1 MRFKQRR
8 GAGTIR
14 QSVSSV
20 GANRCHTSTLE
31 VLEGRAMLAGNTAA
45 ALAPWHNQLKP
56 LDVNH
61 DGYVSPAD
69 ALMIIDDL
77 RIHGSHAVASQ
88 GATPLAAAAGT
99 SAGTSSVNYLDVNGD
114 NMVSPADL
122 LRVIDALATPATATL
137 VTVSTVYKDMNGQP
151 ITSPITI
158 GTQFQVETDVLDTS
172 GFSPPG
178 VFSAFLNFAYDQS
191 VASVDNPPGGQIPTA
206 GAFFNISGNKPLD
219 LSVHNQITNE
229 GANGFGTGPILA
241 VTAKFGG
248 GAAVVNN
255 ETFTVNGVTF
265 TLSNTLPTGGGI
277 INITSGMT
285 SAQVATAIK
294 SAVGT
299 SVTGVTAKI
308 DPANTL
314 NVQFV
319 NATTLTQ
326 SFNHSLTANTL
337 LETLFTFT
345 ATATNSGTETFT
357 PSFVGGTG
365 LNPWLLDGQADP
377 NQSLT
382 TNQVLFSPP
391 PSLQVVS
398 LPLVSVNPGPS
409 INEANSGT
417 TPFVFTVSL
426 SQAINSPV
434 TVQYAT
440 ADGTAKTLPNAQNDY
455 QATSGT
461 LTFLT
466 TDPLT
471 KLVTVLV
478 NADPHVEGP
487 ETFSLVLSNPSS
499 SALLSPNSAA
509 VGTILN
515 DSVSIVGA
523 TVDSSGT
530 TPALFT
536 VSLSQAPKVAVT
548 VNYSVTPGT
557 GAFNNDY
564 LTPTVNGIPGL
575 TGTLTF
581 APNVTTQVI
590 SVPIKADI
598 FPDTVEDFHVNLS
611 SPTNAIL
618 ANGLTTET
626 ATGTINPVV
635 QIPVVSITP
644 LVSLPPNGNP
654 FTNFVFTASLSNPVN
669 SETLFVDY
677 TTVDGTGPNGATV
690 ANGDYTATSGTL
702 TFLPGTTSQ
711 TVTVQVLHKTASGP
725 NESFTI
731 DLTPDALSPDVTGTP
746 IGTGTILNERATPTL
761 SVSSPTV
768 TPGAVGTNALFT
780 VSLTFPVNEVVTV
793 PYATHDN
800 TAQNGVDYQAVS
812 GQLTFTPSDSSLT
825 QIITVPILGQT
836 TAAADETFFL
846 NLSPPSPT
854 GGAVIATP
862 TAVGTIV
869 RQGITISDASAAP
882 GRSAVFTVTLIKAQ
896 DVPVTVSYNT
906 VDGTGPNAATV
917 ADSDYTATSGTL
929 TFAAGDTTKFIT
941 VAVLPDSRTEPN
953 ETFFVNLSN
962 PTGNVQLLSGQA
974 VGTITHPLI
983 VTTVIKDMAGNV
995 ITSPITIGTQFK
1007 VETDVQDNRNP
1018 VATLPGV
1025 FDAYLNFTYQ
1035 QSVAAIDNPGVQAPI
1050 PGAGFAIF
1058 GSGSG
1063 SKPLDTT
1070 SVPNQITDEGAFS
1083 VGANPS
1089 TPVVQTLFTFTATA
1103 TNSGTETFTPF
1114 FDSVASHDTLLYGNT
1129 TPLTN
1134 NDISFSGGSVQI
1146 VALPLLSVNPGPS
1159 INEANSG
1166 TTPFV
1171 FTVSLS
1177 QSPTTSVRVP
1187 YTTVDG
1193 TGANAATA
1201 ADGDYNATS
1210 GTLTFTPTGPLT
1222 QLVTVMVNAD
1232 SAVESP
1238 ETFSLALSNPLD
1250 NNAQLSPNSAAVGT
1264 ILNDSVS
1271 IVGATVDSSGT
1282 TPALFTVSLS
1292 QAPKVAVTVNYSVT
1306 PGTGAFNNDYLTPT
1320 VNGIPGLTGTL
1331 TFAPNVTT
1339 QVISVPIKADIF
1351 PDTVEDFHV
1360 NLSSPTN
1367 AILANGLTTE
1377 TATGTINPVVQIP
1390 VVSITPLVS
1399 LPPNGNPFTNFV
1411 FTASLSNPVNSE
1423 TLFVDY
1429 TTVDGTGPNGA
1440 TVANGDYTATS
1451 GTLTFLPGTTS
1462 QTVTVQVLHKTA
1474 SGPNESFT
1482 IDLTPDALSPD
1493 VTGTPIGTGTIL
1505 NERATP
1511 TLSVSSPTVT
1521 PGAVGTNALFTVS
1534 LTFPVTEVVTVPYAT
1549 ADNTAQKS
1557 VDYQAVS
1564 GQLTFTPTDSSLTQ
1578 VITVPIIGQTTA
1590 AADES
1595 FFLNLSPPTP
1605 TDGAVIATPTAV
1617 GTIVR
1622 QGITITDASATP
1634 GSSAVFTVTLT
1645 RAQDHMV
1652 KVPFT
1657 TADNLDPVSGAT
1669 VADGDYTAT
1678 SNTLTFLANETTK
1691 FITVAVLPDSRTEAN
1706 ETFFVNLSNPTGNV
1720 QLLSG
1725 HATGTIL
1732 NQQGQLAAVQL
1743 KLADTNGNLLGANSE
1758 LSKGTNFLL
1767 EAFVTDTQPVPTGIF
1782 QTYLNAVYDSRL
1794 VSITPGGT
1802 IKYGQTYQQSG
1813 QSFQT
1818 FSDGQ
1823 TGNLSTLGQIND
1835 AGAIQTK
1842 QWQTLPS
1849 SPDPNLPN
1857 LTKDKL
1863 LFSIPLTATNF
1874 GAADFS
1880 VGLSTQQGHDVEEF
1894 FTNGVPANSVN
1905 VVNTQANPL
1914 VLNIGSNVIAVSNV
1928 SHTRGASGTTTNFV
1942 FDVTRFLPDNTPA
1955 TVVFSTSDGTAHAP
1969 PNGNDYVATSL
1980 TLAPFLASLTGAAE
1994 TQQVTVVVNGNSTVA
2009 PPETFFVNLT
2019 APTGVNQTAQISAV
2033 AGVGTIQSNFP
2044 PQVAIA
2050 GDSKF
2055 EGDLLTFPVTLS
2067 APSTLQATV
2076 AYTVT
2081 PPPLGNISGPT
2092 SGTLTFLAG
2101 HTTPT
2106 QPLTVQSVFT
2116 IAQQA
2121 DETFTVVLSNPSNAV
2136 LAVTP
2141 DQATGTIKRIPPA
2154 TITGLVYV
2162 DLNNNGRPDASE
2174 VGIPNVTVT
2183 ATPNG
2188 SGNPT
2193 TTTTDAN
2200 GVFSFTTLQPGT
2212 YTIKETQPGF
2222 FVDGIDSHQGTVSST
2237 NDQFSN
2243 IMVVSNGIAS
2253 GFDFGEQGLRAQFAA
2268 AFLNRR
2274 AYFASSIV
2282 TGELGSQMNPSAI
2295 NLQKGDIWVSF
2306 DNGLPGLNVIQAL
2319 FQPSQGS
2326 VTMNLYDS
2334 NLNLV
2339 AMSTPTSS
2347 GSQIAYTGTGGTPYF
2362 LHISGSNPSVSLQVI
2377 GSGTSASSQTA
2388 APAARAL
2395 STTFAP
2401 ALAAVTPA
2409 ASTAATDAALTQ
2421 ENDWAVE
2428 LLLA

>member
-557 GAFNNDY
+557 GAFNGDY
-564 LTPTVNGIPGL
+564 LTPTVNGNPGL

-690 ANGDYTATSGTL
+690 ANGDYNFTSGTL

-711 TVTVQVLHKTASGP
+711 TVTVHVLHKTASGP
-725 NESFTI
+725 NESFTVN
-731 DLTPDALSPDVTGTP
+731 LTPDALSPDVTGTP
-746 IGTGTILNERATPTL
+746 IGTGTILNER
-761 SVSSPTV
+761 
-768 TPGAVGTNALFT
+768 G
-780 VSLTFPVNEVVTV
+780 
-793 PYATHDN
+793 
-800 TAQNGVDYQAVS
+800 
-812 GQLTFTPSDSSLT
+812 
-825 QIITVPILGQT
+825 
-836 TAAADETFFL
+836 
-846 NLSPPSPT
+846 
-854 GGAVIATP
+854 
-862 TAVGTIV
+862 
-869 RQGITISDASAAP
+869 
-882 GRSAVFTVTLIKAQ
+882 
-896 DVPVTVSYNT
+896 
-906 VDGTGPNAATV
+906 
-917 ADSDYTATSGTL
+917 
-929 TFAAGDTTKFIT
+929 
-941 VAVLPDSRTEPN
+941 
-953 ETFFVNLSN
+953 
-962 PTGNVQLLSGQA
+962 
-974 VGTITHPLI
+974 
-983 VTTVIKDMAGNV
+983 
-995 ITSPITIGTQFK
+995 
-1007 VETDVQDNRNP
+1007 
-1018 VATLPGV
+1018 
-1025 FDAYLNFTYQ
+1025 
-1035 QSVAAIDNPGVQAPI
+1035 
-1050 PGAGFAIF
+1050 
-1058 GSGSG
+1058 
-1063 SKPLDTT
+1063 
-1070 SVPNQITDEGAFS
+1070 
-1083 VGANPS
+1083 
-1089 TPVVQTLFTFTATA
+1089 
-1103 TNSGTETFTPF
+1103 
-1114 FDSVASHDTLLYGNT
+1114 
-1129 TPLTN
+1129 
-1134 NDISFSGGSVQI
+1134 
-1146 VALPLLSVNPGPS
+1146 
-1159 INEANSG
+1159 
-1166 TTPFV
+1166 
-1171 FTVSLS
+1171 
-1177 QSPTTSVRVP
+1177 
-1187 YTTVDG
+1187 
-1193 TGANAATA
+1193 
-1201 ADGDYNATS
+1201 
-1210 GTLTFTPTGPLT
+1210 
-1222 QLVTVMVNAD
+1222 
-1232 SAVESP
+1232 
-1238 ETFSLALSNPLD
+1238 
-1250 NNAQLSPNSAAVGT
+1250 
-1264 ILNDSVS
+1264 
-1271 IVGATVDSSGT
+1271 
-1282 TPALFTVSLS
+1282 
-1292 QAPKVAVTVNYSVT
+1292 
-1306 PGTGAFNNDYLTPT
+1306 
-1320 VNGIPGLTGTL
+1320 
-1331 TFAPNVTT
+1331 
-1339 QVISVPIKADIF
+1339 
-1351 PDTVEDFHV
+1351 
-1360 NLSSPTN
+1360 
-1367 AILANGLTTE
+1367 
-1377 TATGTINPVVQIP
+1377 
-1390 VVSITPLVS
+1390 
-1399 LPPNGNPFTNFV
+1399 
-1411 FTASLSNPVNSE
+1411 
-1423 TLFVDY
+1423 
-1429 TTVDGTGPNGA
+1429 
-1440 TVANGDYTATS
+1440 
-1451 GTLTFLPGTTS
+1451 
-1462 QTVTVQVLHKTA
+1462 
-1474 SGPNESFT
+1474 
-1482 IDLTPDALSPD
+1482 
-1493 VTGTPIGTGTIL
+1493 
-1505 NERATP
+1505 TP